1 MEYLLN
7 ITRKT
12 RENFIRLIE
21 TSTVEELNEIPEG
34 FNNNIIWNFGHI
46 VSSQQALCYLAS
58 NVETVIDKQYTL
70 PFRKGT
76 KPEKFVST
84 EEINTLK
91 ELMRSTIDQLEED
104 LKSNKFRTYN
114 SFKTAYGVEITSNAE
129 AVQFFVVHDA
139 LHYGIASAIKKVI
152 NTNTINY

>member
-7 ITRKT
+7 IARKT

-21 TSTVEELNEIPEG
+21 TSTVEELNEIPAG

-46 VSSQQALCYLAS
+46 ISSQQGLCYLLAD
-58 NVETVIDKQYTL
+58 VQPVIDKQYIL
-70 PFRKGT
+70 PFKKGT
-76 KPEKFVST
+76 KPEKFVDA
-84 EEINTLK
+84 EEIKTLK
-91 ELMRSTIDQLEED
+91 ALMRSTIDQLEED
-104 LKSNKFRTYN
+104 LNDHKFTNYN
-114 SFKTAYGVEITSNAE
+114 AFKTDYGVEVRSNAE

-152 NTNTINY
+152 NTNV

>member
-46 VSSQQALCYLAS
+46 VSSQQGLCYVLS
-58 NVETVIDKQYTL
+58 NVDTVIDRQYML

-76 KPEKFVST
+76 RPEKFFDA

-91 ELMRSTIDQLEED
+91 GLMRSTIDQLEED
-104 LKSNKFRTYN
+104 LKSNKFLTYN
-114 SFKTAYGVEITSNAE
+114 SFTTDYGVEVKSNAE

-152 NTNTINY
+152 NTNNKY

>member
-46 VSSQQALCYLAS
+46 VSSQQGLCYVLS
-58 NVETVIDKQYTL
+58 NVETVIDKQYML

-76 KPEKFVST
+76 KPEKFFSA

-104 LKSNKFRTYN
+104 LKSDKFITYN
-114 SFKTAYGVEITSNAE
+114 AFKTNYGVEIKSNAE

-152 NTNTINY
+152 NTTK

>member
-7 ITRKT
+7 ITRQT
-12 RENFIRLIE
+12 RANFIRLVE
-21 TSTVEELNEIPEG
+21 SSTVEELNEIPVG

-46 VSSQQALCYLAS
+46 ISSQQGLCYVLS
-58 NVETVIDKQYTL
+58 NVEAVIEKQYML
-70 PFRKGT
+70 PFKKGT
-76 KPEKFVST
+76 KPEKYFNA

-91 ELMRSTIDQLEED
+91 ELMQSTINQLEED
-104 LKSNKFRTYN
+104 LSNNKFKSYN
-114 SFKTAYGVEITSNAE
+114 AFKTDYGMEVKSSDE

-152 NTNTINY
+152 NTNK

>member
-7 ITRKT
+7 ITRQT
-12 RENFIRLIE
+12 RENFIKLIE
-21 TSTVEELNEIPEG
+21 TSTVEELNEIPPG

-46 VSSQQALCYLAS
+46 VSSQQGLCYRLA
-58 NVETVIDKQYTL
+58 NVEPVIEKQYIL
-70 PFRKGT
+70 PYTKGT
-76 KPEKFVST
+76 KPEKFVDA

-91 ELMRSTIDQLEED
+91 ELMRSTINQLEED
-104 LKSNKFRTYN
+104 LNSNKFSTYN
-114 SFKTAYGVEITSNAE
+114 AFKTNYGVEIKSNAE

-152 NTNTINY
+152 STNK

>member
-21 TSTVEELNEIPEG
+21 TSTVEELNEIPAG

-46 VSSQQALCYLAS
+46 VSSQQGLCYILS
-58 NVETVIDKQYTL
+58 NVEPVIEKQHMV

-76 KPEKFVST
+76 KPEKFISA

-104 LKSNKFRTYN
+104 LKSNKFLNYN
-114 SFKTAYGVEITSNAE
+114 AFMTDFGVEVKSNAE

-139 LHYGIASAIKKVI
+139 LHYGIASTLKKVI
-152 NTNTINY
+152 NNNK

>member
-21 TSTVEELNEIPEG
+21 TSTVEELNEIPAG

-46 VSSQQALCYLAS
+46 ISSQQGLCYLLA
-58 NVETVIDKQYTL
+58 NVQPVIDKQYML
-70 PFRKGT
+70 PFKKGT
-76 KPEKFVST
+76 KPEKFFDA
-84 EEINTLK
+84 EEINALK
-91 ELMRSTIDQLEED
+91 ALMRSTVDQLEED
-104 LKSNKFRTYN
+104 LNENKFTNYN
-114 SFKTAYGVEITSNAE
+114 TFKTDYGVEIRSNAE

-152 NTNTINY
+152 NTNV

>member
-21 TSTVEELNEIPEG
+21 KSTVEELNEIPEG

-46 VSSQQALCYLAS
+46 VSSQQGLCYVLS
-58 NVETVIDKQYTL
+58 NVDTVIDRQYML

-76 KPEKFVST
+76 KPEKFFNA

-104 LKSNKFRTYN
+104 LKSNKFSTYN
-114 SFKTAYGVEITSNAE
+114 AFTTDYGVEVKSNAE

-152 NTNTINY
+152 NTNVNKY

>member
-7 ITRKT
+7 ITRQT

-21 TSTVEELNEIPEG
+21 TSTVEELNEIPAG

-46 VSSQQALCYLAS
+46 LSSQQGLCYKLA
-58 NVETVIDKQYTL
+58 NVEPVIEKQYIL
-70 PFRKGT
+70 PYTKGT
-76 KPEKFVST
+76 KPEKFVDA

-91 ELMRSTIDQLEED
+91 ELMRSTINQLEED
-104 LKSNKFRTYN
+104 LNKNKFTAYN
-114 SFKTAYGVEITSNAE
+114 AFMTHYGVEIKSSTE

-152 NTNTINY
+152 NTNK

>member
-46 VSSQQALCYLAS
+46 IASQQGLCYRLA
-58 NVETVIDKQYTL
+58 NVETVIGKQYIL
-70 PFRKGT
+70 PYTKGSR
-76 KPEKFVST
+76 PETFIGAA
-84 EEINTLK
+84 EINTLK
-91 ELMRSTIDQLEED
+91 DWMRSTIDQLEED
-104 LKSNKFRTYN
+104 LKLNKFTSYQT
-114 SFKTAYGVEITSNAE
+114 FLTDYGVEIKSNAE

-139 LHYGIASAIKKVI
+139 LHYGIALAIKKVI
-152 NTNTINY
+152 NTKNKY

>member
-21 TSTVEELNEIPEG
+21 TSTVEELNEIPAG

-46 VSSQQALCYLAS
+46 VSSQQGLCYVLA
-58 NVETVIDKQYTL
+58 NVEPVIEKQHML

-76 KPEKFVST
+76 RPEKFFGA

-104 LKSNKFRTYN
+104 LKNNKFLNYSAFT
-114 SFKTAYGVEITSNAE
+114 TDYGVEVKSNAE

-152 NTNTINY
+152 NNNK